1 MFFHVLIFIFD
12 FKVVLMCFELVF
24 CVKIQVGKLE
34 EWSHGE
40 NKGKQG
46 RKKQRFSH
54 FLTTLLVVRNFRT
67 THPLCENAFVPIF
80 KKCMLSVP
88 LCEFYRNANLVRIH
102 FWDKFSKPCS
112 LSRYSTWMRNFRTTQ
127 GVVRNLH
134 FLFKGRVLLFQCSIS
149 SSFLIAPLF
158 RSPNPF
164 LKFLFFIIPHSQ
176 HHHGS
181 PSP

>member
-1 MFFHVLIFIFD
+1 MVKTRENRGEKPRLSN
-12 FKVVLMCFELVF
+12 F
-24 CVKIQVGKLE
+24 C
-34 EWSHGE
+34 
-40 NKGKQG
+40 
-46 RKKQRFSH
+46 
-54 FLTTLLVVRNFRT
+54 T
-67 THPLCENAFVPIF
+67 THPLCEFAFVPIF

-88 LCEFYRNANLVRIH
+88 YQNPLCEFYRNANLVRIR
-102 FWDKFSKPCS
+102 FWDKFLKPCS
-112 LSRYSTWMRNFRTTQ
+112 LSWYSTGMQNFRTTQ

-134 FLFKGRVLLFQCSIS
+134 FLFKGRVLLFPCSIS

-158 RSPNPF
+158 RSPIPF